1 MLTNL
6 TKPTSFF
13 SNWNIQC
20 NQIPSKYLKSLFLSL
35 GSILTLRLTKSPSV
49 QSPFEFLFH
58 RMKYVQERVTR
69 MVPVILLKSVRLVM
83 AQLQEVVLRVMEFAV
98 QVSELETLG
107 FSIFT
112 GIFG

>member
-1 MLTNL
+1 
-6 TKPTSFF
+6 
-13 SNWNIQC
+13 
-20 NQIPSKYLKSLFLSL
+20 
-35 GSILTLRLTKSPSV
+35 
-49 QSPFEFLFH
+49 
-58 RMKYVQERVTR
+58 